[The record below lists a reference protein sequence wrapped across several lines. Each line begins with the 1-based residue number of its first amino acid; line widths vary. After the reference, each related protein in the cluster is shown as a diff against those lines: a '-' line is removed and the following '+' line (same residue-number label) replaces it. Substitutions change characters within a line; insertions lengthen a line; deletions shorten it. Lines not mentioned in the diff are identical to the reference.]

1 MLLGQTTL
9 PEVPGLDVVVETD
22 AVGAAELGD
31 DLHDCVLLLR
41 REQVLAMMIAI
52 VGTTAVA
59 EERANTMTSLSL
71 VSLWDIVI
79 EMCKT
84 PCFLHESLLSEK
96 LALPVLPDHMDLEDD
111 QDYIC
116 FIPDEFKS

>member
-1 MLLGQTTL
+1 M
-9 PEVPGLDVVVETD
+9 VETD

-31 DLHDCVLLLR
+31 DLHDFLLLLW
-41 REQVLAMMIAI
+41 REQVLAMMVTVVRTIA
-52 VGTTAVA
+52 TT
-59 EERANTMTSLSL
+59 EERAYTTAGINL